1 MQALPA
7 AHCRGEGLLRF
18 PIGPIGPIGPISPIS
33 LISPICPIPPSSFPN
48 FYFV

>member
-18 PIGPIGPIGPISPIS
+18 PACPISPIS